1 MLATVNHKDL
11 TAQQAVADTKIL
23 QKVNQAHREAFIQ
36 KFPGQ
41 CEHILRLTAERLQA
55 CLIKREGQDLGNPQ
69 TWTATASEIKDLA
82 LALNCLH
89 EIHKDL

>member
-1 MLATVNHKDL
+1 MDDRAALSL
-11 TAQQAVADTKIL
+11 QQVQETKIL
-23 QKVNQAHREAFIQ
+23 QKVNQAHREAFLH

-41 CEHILRLTAERLQA
+41 LEHCMRLTAERLQS
-55 CLIKREGQDLGNPQ
+55 CLIKRTGTDIGDPE
-69 TWTATASEIKDLA
+69 TWTASAAEIKDLA